1 MTARA
6 SFKQSDADRAIKA
19 YRKNGI
25 KFGGVKVA
33 ANGDVYYLA
42 ADEIRQPSAN
52 SFDEIVNR

>member
-19 YRKNGI
+19 FEKNGI

-33 ANGDVYYLA
+33 ANGDVYYLT
-42 ADEIRQPSAN
+42 ADQIKQKPTN
-52 SFDEIVNR
+52 SFDEIS